1 VRQIEHL
8 SELREKGV
16 ALTYQATDLLALEDY
31 PDERDAF
38 LADVRGK
45 ERVLAACAPLLT
57 CIRRLL
63 TWTCCVVLG

>member
-1 VRQIEHL
+1 
-8 SELREKGV
+8 V

-45 ERVLAACAPLLT
+45 ERVVPIGLVCLYDTPW
-57 CIRRLL
+57 RR
-63 TWTCCVVLG
+63 TSTRSSASKA